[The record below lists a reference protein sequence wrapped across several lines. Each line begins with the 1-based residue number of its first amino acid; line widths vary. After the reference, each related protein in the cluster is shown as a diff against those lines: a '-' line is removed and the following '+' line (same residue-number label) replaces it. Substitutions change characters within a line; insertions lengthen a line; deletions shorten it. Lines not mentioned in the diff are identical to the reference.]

1 MPLSVRCASLD
12 PMSTAIQAID
22 LVRDFGQVK
31 AVRGVSLQVEE
42 GEIYG
47 FLGPNGAGKSTIVR
61 ILTTLLHPTSGSG
74 SVLGHDV
81 VAERTTVRR
90 LIGVA
95 LQEAG
100 LDPKQT
106 GRELLTLQGRLYG
119 LRGQVLPAQVAEVT
133 ELVGLTDAVD
143 RRIQTYSGG
152 MKRRIDLASALL
164 HRPRVLF
171 LDEPTTG
178 LDPLSRAL
186 VWDRIRELRGRYA
199 TTVFLTTQY
208 LEEADELADRVAII
222 DHGRIVRQGTP
233 AALKAEV
240 GADVIDVAVDERETG
255 AARVAIEEIQAS
267 GELPPGELRGTE
279 SGYTLFVPDGP
290 QNLAV
295 LIRGLDRAG
304 VRFGAVS
311 VSRPTLDDVFLAA
324 TGGRMA
330 AAAERA
336 AEEEEDRTPEPAG
349 RGAQ

>member
-1 MPLSVRCASLD
+1 
-12 PMSTAIQAID
+12 MSAIQASD
-22 LVRDFGQVK
+22 LIHRFGEVE
-31 AVRGVSLQVEE
+31 AVRGVSLEVAET
-42 GEIYG
+42 EIYG

-61 ILTTLLHPTSGSG
+61 ILTTLLQPTSGSG
-74 SVLGHDV
+74 SVLGRDV
-81 VAERTTVRR
+81 TREATTVRR

-106 GRELLTLQGRLYG
+106 GRELLTLQGKLYG
-119 LRGQVLPAQVAEVT
+119 LKGRVLSTQVGEVT
-133 ELVGLTDAVD
+133 ELVGLTDAID
-143 RRIQTYSGG
+143 RRIQTFSGG
-152 MKRRIDLASALL
+152 MKRRLDLASALL

-186 VWDRIRELRGRYA
+186 IWDRLRELRQRFGA
-199 TTVFLTTQY
+199 TIFLTTQY

-233 AALKAEV
+233 AELKAEV
-240 GADVIDVAVDERETG
+240 GADVIDVTVEEREAG
-255 AARVAIEEIQAS
+255 AARSAIQQLQSS
-267 GELPPGELRGTE
+267 GELPAGELRGTQA
-279 SGYTLFVPDGP
+279 GYTLFVPDGP
-290 QNLAV
+290 QNIAV

-330 AAAERA
+330 AADQDGEGGQ
-336 AEEEEDRTPEPAG
+336 ERTPEPAG
-349 RGAQ
+349 TARGSS